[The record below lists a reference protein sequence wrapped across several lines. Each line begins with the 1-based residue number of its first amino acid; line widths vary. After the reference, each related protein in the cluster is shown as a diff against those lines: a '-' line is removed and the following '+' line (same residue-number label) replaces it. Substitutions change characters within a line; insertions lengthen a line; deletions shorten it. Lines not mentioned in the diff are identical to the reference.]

1 MINVR
6 EVCSE
11 CLVRTGQ
18 EKTTEDTEESFSKC
32 CKVRSVEDTMRSE
45 RIMQHL
51 GRNDIL
57 SVLCG
62 YDFKILQKS
71 RREER

>member
-18 EKTTEDTEESFSKC
+18 GKTTEDPDESFSPC
-32 CKVRSVEDTMRSE
+32 CKMQSVEDTMRSE
-45 RIMQHL
+45 RMIQHL
-51 GRNDIL
+51 DRNDIL